1 MVMKFS
7 ARNISILQI
16 VLSFALLVLVNY
28 LSGFSFMRWDL
39 TEDQRYSLK
48 PATIKLLQDKE
59 RFNER
64 MVVEVYMGGD
74 LPADWKKLQR
84 EVATKLEEFR
94 AYAGSKFEY
103 KFIDPFENADEEIQ
117 ASLLKELR
125 ENGLFPMSIPVP
137 SDGGMGIKT
146 IVPGALIRYPG
157 KDPVAVTFFPTNQV
171 IVNATRDYI
180 RNKVQKAITDLE
192 YNLTGGVRRATQ
204 KNKTS
209 VAVLQGHGELTKKQL
224 DDVLPYL
231 ETYYKVEF
239 KDLYGEDSTDG
250 RREYIRAL
258 DGFDVLM
265 VAKPQLPFTEK
276 EKYIIDQFVM
286 RGGKV
291 IWMVDGIQ
299 ENRDTLDAYGRTLG
313 LSLELNLTDQLF
325 QYGVRINNNCI
336 LDEFVAP
343 IGIPVRDGRL
353 MVFPWFFYP
362 MVGNRG
368 YHPVSNNLDPVKMEY
383 VSSIDTL
390 AIKGIQK
397 TVLLET
403 TPTSILYNPPVRI
416 FYDWVLGEAKPNFK
430 PENAKPHLPVA
441 VLLEGEFES
450 VFKNRL
456 TPNFASSAASEFQER
471 GIATK
476 MLVVSDGDLIRNDL
490 DTITNPGMFRPV
502 PIDRSYWS
510 LFNQQLG
517 GLRFGNRD
525 FFLNVLDYMT
535 GDESL
540 IASRTRITVRML
552 DMDKVKAEKG
562 KWQFINIIIPV
573 LIIILVAVVQFVIR
587 KKRYAK

>member
-1 MVMKFS
+1 MKLS
-7 ARNISILQI
+7 TRNISILQI
-16 VLSFALLVLVNY
+16 VLAFALLILVNY
-28 LSGFSFMRWDL
+28 LSSFSFSRWDL

-48 PATIKLLQDKE
+48 PATVELITDKE
-59 RFNER
+59 RFNEK

-74 LPADWKKLQR
+74 LPAEWKKLQR
-84 EVATKLEEFR
+84 EVEIKLEEFR

-103 KFIDPFENADEEIQ
+103 KFIDPFEDPDESRQRDLIN
-117 ASLLKELR
+117 ELR
-125 ENGLFPMSIPVP
+125 EFGLFPMSIPVP
-137 SDGGMGIKT
+137 ADGGMGIKT

-157 KDPVAVTFFPTNQV
+157 NEPVSVTFFPTNQV
-171 IVNATRDYI
+171 IVNTTRDYI
-180 RNKVQKAITDLE
+180 RSKVQKAITDLE
-192 YNLTGGVRRATQ
+192 YNLTSGVRRAIQ
-204 KNKTS
+204 KKKTA
-209 VAVLQGHGELTKKQL
+209 VAVLQGHGELSKKQL
-224 DDVLPYL
+224 DDVLPHL

-239 KDLYGEDSTDG
+239 KDLYGEDSVDG

-291 IWMVDGIQ
+291 IWMIDGIQ
-299 ENRDTLDAYGRTLG
+299 ENRDTLEVYGRTLG

-353 MVFPWFFYP
+353 MIFPWFFYP
-362 MVGNRG
+362 MVGNRNF
-368 YHPVSNNLDPVKMEY
+368 HPVTNNLDPVKLEY
-383 VSSIDTL
+383 ASSIDTL
-390 AIKGIQK
+390 AIKGVKK

-403 TPTSILYNPPVRI
+403 TESSILFNPPVRI
-416 FYDWVLGEAKPNFK
+416 FYDWVVGEAKPNFK
-430 PENAKPHLPVA
+430 PENRKSFLPVA

-456 TPNFASSAASEFQER
+456 TPNFAASAESGFKEKSFE
-471 GIATK
+471 TK
-476 MLVVSDGDLIRNDL
+476 MLVISDGDLIRNDI
-490 DTITNPGMFRPV
+490 DTITNPGLFRPI

-525 FFLNVLDYMT
+525 FFLNILDYMT

-540 IASRTRITVRML
+540 IASRTRVTVRML
-552 DMDKVKAEKG
+552 DMDRVKSEKG
-562 KWQFINIIIPV
+562 KWQFINILIPV
-573 LIIILVAVVQFVIR
+573 LLIIALGGIQYVIR
-587 KKRYAK
+587 KERYGK